1 MKAKEKKKILE
12 ETLKQEYLSR
22 LPDEVRDKYKDKSLD
37 DIKEAVELLSI
48 VIPKVKEIEDKLTS
62 LIPQQSQKTAS
73 EEEAE
78 KKRLRYLVWDYF
90 ETGKEIKPEDREKIK
105 RLGIDRELG
114 KVIP

>member
-1 MKAKEKKKILE
+1 MYRSLKKEREELIKKLEEANKAKEKKKILE

-62 LIPQQSQKTAS
+62 LIPQQSQKT
-73 EEEAE
+73 
-78 KKRLRYLVWDYF
+78 
-90 ETGKEIKPEDREKIK
+90 GKEIKPEDREKIK
-105 RLGIDRELG
+105 KLGIDRELG